1 MAGIDWVDPTKQLKL
16 TITKHEW
23 TDLLEYLTQ
32 LMNNNTISSSLPLP
46 VKSSDL
52 QSVVTDNNCI
62 VFHVDSVAIICSLK
76 LSVTPVLEAG
86 QHCIAALK
94 KFVLQHA
101 DNVNVK
107 DEVNML
113 SF

>member
-1 MAGIDWVDPTKQLKL
+1 MAEIDQMNLTKWLKL
-16 TITKHEW
+16 TIIKHEW

-32 LMNNNTISSSLPLP
+32 LMNNNIISLSLPLP

-52 QSVVTDNNCI
+52 QSVVTDNNHI
-62 VFHVDSVAIICSLK
+62 VFHVDSVAIICLLK
-76 LSVTPVLEAG
+76 LPVIPVLEAG
-86 QHCIAALK
+86 QHHIAALK

>member
-1 MAGIDWVDPTKQLKL
+1 MAGIDQMDLTKQLKL
-16 TITKHEW
+16 ITTKHEW

-52 QSVVTDNNCI
+52 QSVATDNNCI
-62 VFHVDSVAIICSLK
+62 VFHVDSVVIICPLELPVIS
-76 LSVTPVLEAG
+76 VLEAG

-107 DEVNML
+107 NEINML